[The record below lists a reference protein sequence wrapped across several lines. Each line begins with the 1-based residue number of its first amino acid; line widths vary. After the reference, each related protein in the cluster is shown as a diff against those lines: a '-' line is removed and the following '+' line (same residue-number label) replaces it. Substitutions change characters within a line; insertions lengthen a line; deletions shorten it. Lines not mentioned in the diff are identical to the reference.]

1 MTLTYRDEEDRAYG
15 LAGMILSLGDLGA
28 VENVVSVTLDS
39 EGPMVTFTDNY
50 YHIFSP
56 VVSPKSVWEGV
67 KKNFYLTAAMVVANL
82 MARALVH
89 DRTAVPRQLLNAV
102 YSEIEAE
109 GMDACGLEKDE
120 IQALFDH
127 IVMRSRRLFDNP
139 RVHPAV
145 RNLSQSLTKQRS
157 LSASDLLELLQSL

>member
-1 MTLTYRDEEDRAYG
+1 
-15 LAGMILSLGDLGA
+15 
-28 VENVVSVTLDS
+28 
-39 EGPMVTFTDNY
+39 
-50 YHIFSP
+50 